1 MFKQKV
7 IKEFLA
13 LNPDFRYSKTNNAF
27 IRPDRNLRSYTILN
41 IISAA
46 ILLGY

>member
-1 MFKQKV
+1 MFKQKI

-13 LNPDFRYSKTNNAF
+13 LNPGFHYSKTHNAF
-27 IRPDRNLRSYTILN
+27 IRPDRNLRGYTILD

>member
-1 MFKQKV
+1 MPQETI

-13 LNPDFRYSKTNNAF
+13 LNPDFHYSKTHNAF
-27 IRPDRNLRSYTILN
+27 IRPDRNLQGYTILN

>member
-13 LNPDFRYSKTNNAF
+13 LNPDFYYSKTHNAF
-27 IRPDRNLRSYTILN
+27 IRPDKNLRGYTILN

>member
-13 LNPDFRYSKTNNAF
+13 LNPDFQYSKTHNAF
-27 IRPDRNLRSYTILN
+27 IRPDRNLQGYTILN